1 MIIQFGLTSYK
12 IWSNSVKQILNQT
25 QKQILN
31 INQELS
37 NAINL
42 LKLNE
47 IELLD
52 EIKNSYI
59 DNVFID
65 IDYKDN
71 SFTDK
76 SIYDMYENV
85 KVQNDFREELLSEFS
100 IVESNP
106 KRIKICEYIL
116 YNLDEYGYLQEEDRD
131 ISYKFKVSLS
141 EVKYIREIINNLS
154 IEGLALHGTKDY
166 LLFQVSDLKIRD
178 FILNY
183 YEEICSCSYNKIL
196 EKSNIDKNQLTKII
210 EYLTSL
216 KPYPLYGL
224 DVGNTKEEFLYPDYT
239 VTKDENILEV
249 KMNNIFD
256 ININED
262 YIQLMNS
269 SIYAGNSFLHSY
281 YKQACLVVN
290 AIRIRRINSK
300 KVIESIVD
308 CQKEFFLNSK
318 TLNILKQREIAELT
332 NLSISTVSRIV
343 DNKILEFENRYY
355 KVEDFFDSGISSID
369 AEYSRSF
376 ITEKIE
382 NIVRSENKENPY
394 SDNSICNLLNLQGIP
409 VKRRTVTQYR
419 IIAGIENSR
428 TRANYK

>member
-1 MIIQFGLTSYK
+1 M
-12 IWSNSVKQILNQT
+12 KQILNQT

-71 SFTDK
+71 SLNDK
-76 SIYDMYENV
+76 SIYNIYENLR
-85 KVQNDFREELLSEFS
+85 VQNDFREEILSEFS

-116 YNLDEYGYLQEEDRD
+116 YNLNEYGYLQEEDRD
-131 ISYKFKVSLS
+131 ISYRFKVSIS
-141 EVKYIREIINNLS
+141 EVKYIREIINNSS
-154 IEGLALHGTKDY
+154 IEGLALNGTRDY

-183 YEEICSCSYNKIL
+183 YEEICSSTYKKIL
-196 EKSNIDKNQLTKII
+196 EKSNISKSELTNII
-210 EYLTSL
+210 DYLKTL

-224 DVGNTKEEFLYPDYT
+224 DIGNVQEKFVYPDYT
-239 VTKDENILEV
+239 ITKNGNNLEV
-249 KMNNIFD
+249 KMNNIID
-256 ININED
+256 VNINED

-269 SIYAGNSFLHSY
+269 SINAGNSFLHSY

-355 KVEDFFDSGISSID
+355 KMEDFFDSGISSMGAD
-369 AEYSRSF
+369 YSRSF
-376 ITEKIE
+376 VTEKIE
-382 NIVRSENKENPY
+382 NIVRGEDKENPY

-409 VKRRTVTQYR
+409 IKRRTVTQYR

-428 TRANYK
+428 SRAIYK

>member
-1 MIIQFGLTSYK
+1 M
-12 IWSNSVKQILNQT
+12 KQILNQT

-76 SIYDMYENV
+76 SIYDIYENV

-166 LLFQVSDLKIRD
+166 LLFQVSDLRIRD

-196 EKSNIDKNQLTKII
+196 EKSNISKSEFTKII
-210 EYLTSL
+210 EYLKSL

-224 DVGNTKEEFLYPDYT
+224 DIGNVQEEFIYPDYT
-239 VTKDENILEV
+239 IVNNVNNLEV
-249 KMNNIFD
+249 KMNNIVN
-256 ININED
+256 IKINED
-262 YIQLMNS
+262 YIQMMNS
-269 SIYAGNSFLHSY
+269 SIDAGNSFLQSY
-281 YKQACLVVN
+281 YEQACLVAR
-290 AIRIRRINSK
+290 AIEIRRMNSK
-300 KVIESIVD
+300 KVIKAIAD
-308 CQKEFFLNSK
+308 CQKEFFVNNKPLK
-318 TLNILKQREIAELT
+318 ILRQRDVAEST

-394 SDNSICNLLNLQGIP
+394 SYNSICNLLNLQGIP